1 MVTTQAQDQMIRLQ
15 HLRERFRT
23 ATVTARE
30 TVGRYR
36 PRVAAQTVRCRLRK
50 SGVRA
55 RRPFKGPILTQ
66 RHRRQRL
73 EWARGHLPWTRQQW
87 QEVQFSEESHFNL
100 SHADGRIRVWRRT
113 GERCC
118 LLHTGS
124 RSLGRR

>member
-1 MVTTQAQDQMIRLQ
+1 MGVLHVIWK
-15 HLRERFRT
+15 
-23 ATVTARE
+23 
-30 TVGRYR
+30 VGHPKRYR

-100 SHADGRIRVWRRT
+100 SHADESGLRLVVYIVQ
-113 GERCC
+113 
-118 LLHTGS
+118 L
-124 RSLGRR
+124 SL